1 MTPARGITTANKSE
15 VATETVSPPR
25 EQEVEPAELFSG
37 ESALT
42 LVV

>member
-25 EQEVEPAELFSG
+25 VGRFVSDQSNSLQ
-37 ESALT
+37 
-42 LVV
+42 